1 MRGFGLFVY
10 MRYILTI
17 NALFWN
23 THFQFNLDLKYVD
36 KTLYFVKL
44 LLIEN

>member
-1 MRGFGLFVY
+1 

-44 LLIEN
+44 LLIEK